1 MPDPIAF
8 MVMPFGR
15 KLTGRSEADVPAE
28 VDFDLL
34 WFRVYRPVLQDL
46 GYQPVRADAD
56 VGSLI
61 ITEMI
66 QRLVLGDIVVADLTL
81 PNANVYYEVGV
92 RHAARETGC
101 VLTAADW
108 SQPVFDL
115 AQMRQVRFPLAN
127 GLVDESSAIT
137 ARAHLAEDLRRLVE
151 GISPVFAGVPGYP
164 GQVDPERI
172 SAFTDLADELMAFDA
187 DVRAAYLAP
196 LAERRAQAM
205 EVLGRHGG
213 TPAVREADALQIL
226 RMLRDL
232 VDWQAVLRYV
242 STLPE
247 HVARHPLIMEQECLA
262 LAKTE
267 TPGAALTAVARLEAL
282 IARYGATSE
291 RLGLLGGRYKQLAS
305 DASNEA
311 ERSRYLNQAINSY
324 ARGMMVDLNDYY
336 PTSNLPR
343 LYRRRGN
350 AGDAELAGEA
360 EVITMA
366 ACRRALARGTADAWV
381 RPTLLGLAFDRGDVA
396 EAQRL
401 LPEVAAEGP
410 TVWELKTTVADL
422 QGSIARHADE
432 TVRRQLNGV
441 LTALKELIP
450 PTAPAEGDDKE
461 LPAVTGTAGDLAVA
475 RVVDGADVP
484 ATLRLLNI
492 GVRRPVLVMVG
503 GAGGMAPAHL
513 AAMAEVIEHVIPVL
527 DEWKAAVVDGGTD
540 SGVMRVIGQA
550 REAAGAHFPLIGV
563 AAEGTVILPGRSAA
577 AHAAPIEPHHTQLL
591 LVPGDAWGDE
601 SPWLSCVATAIADG
615 QPSLTLVVNG
625 GQITYDD
632 IDHSLQTGRPV
643 VVLAGT
649 GRTADAIAAA
659 ARGHAS
665 DPRAAQVAASPSTHI
680 LPLSD
685 PRALCSAV
693 ESILARPGEP
703 TPP

>member
-8 MVMPFGR
+8 MVMPFGC
-15 KLTGRSEADVPAE
+15 KPTGRSEVNLPAE

-61 ITEMI
+61 IVEMI
-66 QRLVLGDIVVADLTL
+66 QRLVLGDIVVADVTL
-81 PNANVYYEVGV
+81 PNANVYYEIGV
-92 RHAARETGC
+92 RHAARESGC

-115 AQMRQVRFPLAN
+115 AQLRQVRFPLAN
-127 GLVDESSAIT
+127 GLVDESSATT
-137 ARAHLAEDLRRLVE
+137 ARAHLAEDLGRLVE

-164 GQVDPERI
+164 GQVDPERV

-196 LAERRAQAM
+196 LADRRALAI
-205 EVLGRHGG
+205 EVLSRHGRK
-213 TPAVREADALQIL
+213 PAVREADALQIL
-226 RMLRDL
+226 RLLRDL
-232 VDWQAVLRYV
+232 VDWQAVLGYV

-247 HVARHPLIMEQECLA
+247 HVARHPLIMQQECLA
-262 LAKTE
+262 LAKSGA
-267 TPGAALTAVARLEAL
+267 PGAALKAVARLETM
-282 IARYGATSE
+282 IARYGETAE

-305 DASNEA
+305 DASDEA
-311 ERSRYLNQAINSY
+311 ERNRYLDRAISSY

-336 PTSNLPR
+336 PASNLPR
-343 LYRRRGN
+343 LYRRRDN
-350 AGDAELAGEA
+350 EGDADLAAEA

-366 ACRRALARGTADAWV
+366 ACRRALARGTADEWV

-410 TVWELKTTVADL
+410 AAWKLKTTVTDL
-422 QGSIARHADE
+422 QESIDRHADE
-432 TVRRQLNGV
+432 TVRRQLNGI
-441 LTALKELIP
+441 LTALRELLQ
-450 PTAPAEGDDKE
+450 PTAPDKGDDRE
-461 LPAVTGTAGDLAVA
+461 LPVVTGTTGDLAEPPVA
-475 RVVDGADVP
+475 RVAQDADLP
-484 ATLRLLNI
+484 ATLRALNI
-492 GVRRPVLVMVG
+492 GVGRPVLVLVG
-503 GAGGMAPAHL
+503 GAGGMTPAHL
-513 AAMAEVIEHVIPVL
+513 AAMANAMEHVIPAL
-527 DEWKAAVVDGGTD
+527 DEWGAAVVDGGTD

-550 REAAGAHFPLIGV
+550 REAARARFPLIGV
-563 AAEGTVILPGRSAA
+563 AAEGTVILPGRQAA
-577 AHAAPIEPHHTQLL
+577 AHAAPLEPHHTQVL

-601 SPWLSCVATAIADG
+601 SPWLSRVATAITEG

-632 IDHSLQTGRPV
+632 IDHSLRAGRPV
-643 VVLAGT
+643 IILAGT

-659 ARGHAS
+659 ALGHAE
-665 DPRAAQVAASPSTHI
+665 DPRAMQVAASPSSHVV
-680 LPLSD
+680 PLGD
-685 PRALCSAV
+685 PSALYSV
-693 ESILARPGEP
+693 IESILAPAR
-703 TPP
+703 